1 MLAQKARPVG
11 ENVSNE
17 RFRPRQHQAEHHR
30 DQDHDDVLKHD
41 DGAPYLRPK
50 SGHGFYV

>member
-17 RFRPRQHQAEHHR
+17 RFDR
-30 DQDHDDVLKHD
+30 DSTRLSTI
-41 DGAPYLRPK
+41 AIRTMMM
-50 SGHGFYV
+50 S